1 MLPTLIIFI
10 DDAVKSHCYKVV
22 FIRHGESEFN
32 QENKIVGWLDSD
44 LSSRGECEARQ
55 AGQMIKQRSI
65 GFDTAYTSVL
75 KRAIKTCHIVL
86 EELDLLW
93 IPVLKSWRLNDR
105 MYGALQ
111 GLTQNEI
118 ATKYGQCQ
126 LQLWMKSYDIPPPAL
141 LSTDPLLPEFD
152 PRYAVSSALTQRMI
166 TKSYQL
172 LDHNVLPKTE
182 CFKDTVKRV
191 LPYWNDE
198 VVPAMK
204 KGKRVLI
211 VAHANSIR
219 ALLKHIN
226 YIPDRKVPDVEI
238 PFGIPLVYEL
248 NADLMPIRHY
258 YLADDSKG
266 CNKSKLALQH
276 GDDQVHV
283 WRREYSGAPPSL
295 SRDAKQHPIF
305 ESKYALLDKTIVPDT
320 ECLRDAYERLL
331 PFWNDDIVPAIK
343 EGNRVLVVAHGST
356 LRALMKLLDHISDE
370 NIVDINIPPC
380 IPLVYEFDEHMKP
393 IRHYYLKDD
402 ETVASAIRL
411 AINETKLDPQPC
423 I

>member
-1 MLPTLIIFI
+1 MSHHELKWFSNYCTALASFMQADADEMGGSGGLDLTQSLKPPKSLLLEVRCLKDY

-65 GFDTAYTSVL
+65 GFDIAYTSVL

-93 IPVLKSWRLNDR
+93 IPILKSWRLNDR

-152 PRYAVSSALTQRMI
+152 PRYA
-166 TKSYQL
+166 L

-182 CFKDTVKRV
+182 CLKDTVKRV

-258 YLADDSKG
+258 YLADDSKVAAAI
-266 CNKSKLALQH
+266 SRE
-276 GDDQVHV
+276 GDQL
-283 WRREYSGAPPSL
+283 G
-295 SRDAKQHPIF
+295 I
-305 ESKYALLDKTIVPDT
+305 
-320 ECLRDAYERLL
+320 
-331 PFWNDDIVPAIK
+331 
-343 EGNRVLVVAHGST
+343 
-356 LRALMKLLDHISDE
+356 M
-370 NIVDINIPPC
+370 
-380 IPLVYEFDEHMKP
+380 
-393 IRHYYLKDD
+393 
-402 ETVASAIRL
+402 
-411 AINETKLDPQPC
+411 
-423 I
+423 